1 MKITPKETSIQNP
14 FQNEKNTFTLE
25 GQSQKM
31 NEFIV
36 DYVLNDKMYIGHRK
50 TLRNDCEIKV

>member
-1 MKITPKETSIQNP
+1 MKITPKETSIQKP

-36 DYVLNDKMYIGHRK
+36 DYVLNDKMYIGHR
-50 TLRNDCEIKV
+50 